1 LRELFLRVQRPVME
15 GLMIR
20 CAAFACLALAACA
33 PEGKPPEIPAER
45 AVAAPS
51 AALATDEIPAPAG
64 EITVSSPMVGAR
76 VTSPLIVE
84 GTTINTWMFEG
95 VFPAELVVDGEVI
108 VQGPAQQ
115 QAPDNWTNP
124 GPVRFRAELT
134 FNVTEEKNAV
144 LILKEDMP
152 RPVSPDSDEPG
163 PVRTLRVPVVLAPPA
178 K

>member
-1 LRELFLRVQRPVME
+1 
-15 GLMIR
+15 MIR
-20 CAAFACLALAACA
+20 CAAFACLVLAACA
-33 PEGKPPEIPAER
+33 PEAKPPETPAEP
-45 AVAAPS
+45 AVAAPVAPEPAPS
-51 AALATDEIPAPAG
+51 AALAADEIPAPEG
-64 EITVSSPMVGAR
+64 EITVSSPVTGAR

-84 GTTINTWMFEG
+84 GTVINTWMFEG
-95 VFPAELVVDGEVI
+95 VFPAELAVDGEVI
-108 VQGPAQQ
+108 AQGPAQQ

-134 FNVTEEKNAV
+134 FSVTEEKNAV

-163 PVRTLRVPVVLAPPA
+163 PARTLRIPVVLAPPA